1 MDFAARSDDSDL
13 MTVASRYSQWRY
25 GKADPDPQ
33 VGASLIADIQRLTG
47 KIKQRPQSGS
57 GQRV

>member
-25 GKADPDPQ
+25 GKAGPDPQ

-57 GQRV
+57 G

>member
-47 KIKQRPQSGS
+47 KIKQRPQS
-57 GQRV
+57 